1 MIGGHALLGRE
12 ITEKVSVLLV
22 VSTHAGRVVRSNM
35 SVDPVRPRLSA
46 ACQTTT
52 SFSNSHIAKASNAE
66 GRSVPLRSVANE
78 NVVLRTVAVMIVAG
92 ASLLAVSLAN
102 TSVIRAQSPRLAGP
116 PTLPLPNEPAGIDG
130 IARTLISAFD
140 QFDVVALGEAHQ
152 RRQDSDLR
160 IAVIR
165 HPDFTKKVRSIV
177 VEFSSTSEQ
186 STLDRYIRGENISR
200 AQLERVWKTTTQAAN
215 GVWDAPMYAEF
226 FAAVRDLNATLP
238 AEARVRVLGGDPG
251 PGDNR
256 SRETAAFS
264 VLKEQVLQRH
274 GKALVIYGG
283 AHFYR
288 AMPPEFLSSM
298 GVDSGLVKMLDK
310 DYPGRTFAVIP
321 LGPFDVPPGLPKAV
335 EPDYRKFNRA
345 LKTEVRPVLVSLQRL
360 PFRDFTAEEFMGNTL
375 FTCVGP
381 GGCRS
386 AFKGST
392 LTLGQMADACVYF
405 GK

>member
-1 MIGGHALLGRE
+1 
-12 ITEKVSVLLV
+12 
-22 VSTHAGRVVRSNM
+22 
-35 SVDPVRPRLSA
+35 
-46 ACQTTT
+46 
-52 SFSNSHIAKASNAE
+52 
-66 GRSVPLRSVANE
+66 VPLRSHETA
-78 NVVLRTVAVMIVAG
+78 VLRPIGVTIIAG
-92 ASLLAVSLAN
+92 AALLAVSLTNMSA
-102 TSVIRAQSPRLAGP
+102 IRAQSPRLAVR
-116 PTLPLPNEPAGIDG
+116 PTPALADQPAGIDG
-130 IARTLISAFD
+130 IAGTLVSAFD

-165 HPDFTKKVRSIV
+165 HPDFAKKVRSIV
-177 VEFSSTSEQ
+177 VEFGSTSEQ
-186 STLDRYIRGENISR
+186 STLDQYIRGENISR

-226 FAAVRDLNATLP
+226 LAAVRDVNRTLP
-238 AEARVRVLGGDPG
+238 AEARVRVFGGDPG
-251 PGDNR
+251 PGDHR

-264 VLKEQVLQRH
+264 VLKEQVLQKH

-298 GVDSGLVKMLDK
+298 GVDTGLVKMLDK

-321 LGPFDVPPGLPKAV
+321 LGPFDVPSGLPKAA

-345 LKTEVRPVLVSLQRL
+345 LKTDERPVLVSLQQA

-386 AFKGST
+386 AFKGSV